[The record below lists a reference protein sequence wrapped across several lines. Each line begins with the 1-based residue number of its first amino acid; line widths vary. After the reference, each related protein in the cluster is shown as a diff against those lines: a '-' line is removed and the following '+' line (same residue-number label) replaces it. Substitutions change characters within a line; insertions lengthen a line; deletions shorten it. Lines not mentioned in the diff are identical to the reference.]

1 MKKSRSIKLV
11 LLGSAS
17 FALVACGDDGP
28 PQDAQFF
35 ADTQQCA
42 AQYDRSICET
52 AKTEAEQKFA
62 AEAPRYTRQEEC
74 EAEFG
79 AGNCETRQTAGGGS
93 FFMPMLMGYML
104 GNMLGGNQ
112 FNQPVYRGPNNSA
125 LTSSR
130 SGKAYNIGTFAG
142 TGRTATA
149 TSSFR
154 PSTQVTQV
162 SRGGFGSSSR
172 SYSSTSSGS

>member
-52 AKTEAEQKFA
+52 AKTTAEQKFTE
-62 AEAPRYTRQEEC
+62 EAPRFTRQEEC

-93 FFMPMLMGYML
+93 FFMPMMMGYML
-104 GNMLGGNQ
+104 GNA
-112 FNQPVYRGPNNSA
+112 FNRPVYRGPNNGA
-125 LTSSR
+125 MMQTGGR
-130 SGKAYNIGTFAG
+130 FFNVGTFAG
-142 TGRTATA
+142 AGRTAPFQRAQFTPVQRGGLGSTA
-149 TSSFR
+149 TAHRTSA
-154 PSTQVTQV
+154 
-162 SRGGFGSSSR
+162 GS
-172 SYSSTSSGS
+172 